1 MATTIMAMALVMN
14 VQTATQAAKNP
25 MRGSLYWEKRSQG
38 LAVYS
43 VDTAKKDMAITFDD
57 GPHPYYTSDILALL
71 DEFQAKA
78 TFFVVGEYAERFPQ
92 LVRTMIAKGHEVGNH
107 TFTHPQVSA
116 MTATEVRACDAVI
129 MKATGQRA
137 VLLRPPG
144 GRISDQTLRVARQTQ
159 HRLIL
164 WTWDVDT
171 RDWAEPGVQKIVEV
185 VVHHADPGDIV
196 LFHDGGGNRKQ
207 TVLALRIILSQLSQ
221 EGYHFVTVSQLL
233 KEQTIRPQVQPN
245 PLLPL
250 MPEARPPKE

>member
-1 MATTIMAMALVMN
+1 MTAIMGVALVMN
-14 VQTATQAAKNP
+14 VRPNTQAAEKP
-25 MRGSLYWEKRSQG
+25 LRGSLYWEKRSQG

-43 VDTAKKDMAITFDD
+43 VDTVKKHMAITFDD
-57 GPHPYYTSDILALL
+57 GPHPDYTPDILALL
-71 DEFQAKA
+71 DEFHAKA
-78 TFFVVGEYAERFPQ
+78 TFFVVGEYVERFPQ
-92 LVRTMIAKGHEVGNH
+92 LIRTMIAKGHEVGNH

-116 MTATEVRACDAVI
+116 MTATEVRACDAAI

-144 GRISDQTLRVARQTQ
+144 GRISDQTLWVARQTQ

-171 RDWAEPGVQKIVEV
+171 RDWAEPGVQKIVKV
-185 VVHHADPGDIV
+185 VVQHADPGDIV

-207 TVLALRIILSQLSQ
+207 TVLALRIILSRLSQ

-233 KEQTIRPQVQPN
+233 KEQAARPQVQPKSSR
-245 PLLPL
+245 PL
-250 MPEARPPKE
+250 MPEAQPPRE